1 MAFRVNRSFG
11 VVPGVRFRV
20 NKGSVGLTLGK
31 GPFHYTVNSRGRRTS
46 SVGIPGTGM
55 YFQDARGGSRSGS
68 GRRRA

>member
-55 YFQDARGGSRSGS
+55 YFQEDRKSTRLNSS
-68 GRRRA
+68 H